1 MIDYFALV
9 SEPRRPW
16 LEPDVLKQKFLTLSA
31 SLHPDRIHSAGAAAW
46 AGAATSFAEL
56 NAAYT
61 CLADPKSRLRH
72 LLELELGA
80 KPKDIEEIPAALADV
95 FADVAMTCR
104 STDGFLAERSRGTS
118 PLLQVQRFEHAQDW
132 VDKLQ
137 ALQQK
142 LSGVQGQLLEELKAL
157 DGRWVNLAAEA
168 RHEILSNLEEL
179 YRLFGYFNR
188 WNKQINERLVQL
200 AI

>member
-31 SLHPDRIHSAGAAAW
+31 SLHPDRIHSAGAAAR

-142 LSGVQGQLLEELKAL
+142 LSGVQGQLLDELKAL

>member
-1 MIDYFALV
+1 
-9 SEPRRPW
+9 
-16 LEPDVLKQKFLTLSA
+16 
-31 SLHPDRIHSAGAAAW
+31 
-46 AGAATSFAEL
+46 
-56 NAAYT
+56 
-61 CLADPKSRLRH
+61 
-72 LLELELGA
+72 
-80 KPKDIEEIPAALADV
+80 
-95 FADVAMTCR
+95 
-104 STDGFLAERSRGTS
+104 
-118 PLLQVQRFEHAQDW
+118 VQRFEHAQDW

-142 LSGVQGQLLEELKAL
+142 LSGVQGQLLDELKAL

>member
-1 MIDYFALV
+1 VIDYFALV

-31 SLHPDRIHSAGAAAW
+31 SLHPDRIHSAGAAAR

-132 VDKLQ
+132 VDKLL

-142 LSGVQGQLLEELKAL
+142 LSGVQGQLLDELKAL